1 MNCNLNNVITLMAVM
16 AALIVAAIAAAL
28 VSLLIPAPWDAVIL
42 VGAAIAAAG
51 ALAMINAIESAFQ
64 AYQTCRDQ
72 ENSPSQCSTV
82 SINAHF
88 GALRV
93 LMGIAVAGFVTA
105 AVAALVPA
113 VGDLVGLV
121 PLSGALIACLIAL
134 LLLISLSAFLSS
146 YANCRDEEAQ
156 DNGPGDPPGTMV
168 EPGVGIVGNVTRQQV
183 GKSSKSSDTQK

>member
-72 ENSPSQCSTV
+72 ENTIIHQ
-82 SINAHF
+82 AWMRW
-88 GALRV
+88 LR
-93 LMGIAVAGFVTA
+93 LTIT
-105 AVAALVPA
+105 
-113 VGDLVGLV
+113 
-121 PLSGALIACLIAL
+121 
-134 LLLISLSAFLSS
+134 
-146 YANCRDEEAQ
+146 
-156 DNGPGDPPGTMV
+156 GPGSGPARRANT
-168 EPGVGIVGNVTRQQV
+168 
-183 GKSSKSSDTQK
+183 